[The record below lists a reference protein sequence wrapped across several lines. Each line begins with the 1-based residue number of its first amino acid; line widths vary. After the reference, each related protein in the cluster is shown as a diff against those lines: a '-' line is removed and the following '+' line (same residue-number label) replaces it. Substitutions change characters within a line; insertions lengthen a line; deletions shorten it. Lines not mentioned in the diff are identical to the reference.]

1 MISHAQCGG
10 NTVPHRS
17 FQRVDA
23 ERRVGMSR
31 VRAHGRVLGRADRS
45 RAVNPRVRPEP
56 AARSWIDL
64 TQTADIPTL
73 PDKGS
78 SRLKSALPL

>member
-1 MISHAQCGG
+1 VLTDHA
-10 NTVPHRS
+10 
-17 FQRVDA
+17 
-23 ERRVGMSR
+23 
-31 VRAHGRVLGRADRS
+31 L
-45 RAVNPRVRPEP
+45 VNPRVRPEP

-78 SRLKSALPL
+78 SRLKSALSL